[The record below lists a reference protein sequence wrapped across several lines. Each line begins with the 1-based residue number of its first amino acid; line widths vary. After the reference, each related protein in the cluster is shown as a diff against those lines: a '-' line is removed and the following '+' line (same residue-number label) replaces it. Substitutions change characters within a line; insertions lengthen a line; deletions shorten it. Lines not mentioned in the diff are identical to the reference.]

1 MRGWMRMVGMKVG
14 MMVGMMV
21 GMKILVKVVLEE
33 IRGGGGGRFI

>member
-1 MRGWMRMVGMKVG
+1 MKVG
-14 MMVGMMV
+14 MMG